1 MNHTDLDLDLDD
13 ALIQAMQ
20 EELDRIL
27 MNEVCESIKLE
38 KGINKVSQKE
48 LDLECE
54 KRKNSVL
61 KILNKS
67 VRTQRLYF
75 ILRSLFMGLIS
86 ALITFSMILYLGT
99 IDFVQAVFLGIFVFV
114 FSLVFTRL
122 FDEQIVSVSM
132 KIISFLEKHNRL
144 RSIVLK
150 TF

>member
-1 MNHTDLDLDLDD
+1 MNHTDLDLDD

-61 KILNKS
+61 KILSKS

-75 ILRSLFMGLIS
+75 VLRSLFMGLIS
-86 ALITFSMILYLGT
+86 ALITFSMILYLGA

>member
-1 MNHTDLDLDLDD
+1 MTHTDLDLDD

-27 MNEVCESIKLE
+27 MNEVCESIKIE
-38 KGINKVSQKE
+38 KGTDKVSQKE
-48 LDLECE
+48 LDSECE

-75 ILRSLFMGLIS
+75 VLRSLLMGLIS
-86 ALITFSMILYLGT
+86 ALITFSMILYLGA

>member
-1 MNHTDLDLDLDD
+1 MNHTDLDLDD

-75 ILRSLFMGLIS
+75 VLRSLFMGLIS

>member
-1 MNHTDLDLDLDD
+1 MNHTDLDLDD

-20 EELDRIL
+20 EELDSIL
-27 MNEVCESIKLE
+27 INEVCESIKLE

-61 KILNKS
+61 IILNKS

-75 ILRSLFMGLIS
+75 VLRSLFMGLIS

-132 KIISFLEKHNRL
+132 KIISFLEKHSRL

>member
-1 MNHTDLDLDLDD
+1 MNHTDLDLDD

-38 KGINKVSQKE
+38 KGINTVSQKE

-54 KRKNSVL
+54 QRKNSVL

-75 ILRSLFMGLIS
+75 VLRSLFMGLIS

-122 FDEQIVSVSM
+122 FDQQIVSVSM

>member
-1 MNHTDLDLDLDD
+1 MNHTDLDLDD

-61 KILNKS
+61 MILNKS

-75 ILRSLFMGLIS
+75 VLRSLFMGLIS
-86 ALITFSMILYLGT
+86 ALITFSVILYLGT

-132 KIISFLEKHNRL
+132 KIISFLEKHSRL

>member
-1 MNHTDLDLDLDD
+1 MNHTDLDLDD

-27 MNEVCESIKLE
+27 MNEVCEPIKLE

-75 ILRSLFMGLIS
+75 VLRSLFMGLIS
-86 ALITFSMILYLGT
+86 ALITFSVILYLGT

-132 KIISFLEKHNRL
+132 KIIIFLEKHNRL

>member
-1 MNHTDLDLDLDD
+1 MNHTDLDLDD
-13 ALIQAMQ
+13 ALIQVMQ

-27 MNEVCESIKLE
+27 MNEVCESINLE
-38 KGINKVSQKE
+38 KGIKVSQKE

-61 KILNKS
+61 MILNKS

-75 ILRSLFMGLIS
+75 VLRSLFMGLIS

-132 KIISFLEKHNRL
+132 KIISFLEKHSRL

>member
-1 MNHTDLDLDLDD
+1 LDHTDLDLDD

-75 ILRSLFMGLIS
+75 VLRSLFMGLIS

-144 RSIVLK
+144 RRIVLK

>member
-1 MNHTDLDLDLDD
+1 LNHTDLDLDD

-61 KILNKS
+61 KILSKS

-75 ILRSLFMGLIS
+75 VLRSLFMGLIS
-86 ALITFSMILYLGT
+86 ALITFSMILYLGA

>member
-1 MNHTDLDLDLDD
+1 MNHTDLDLDD

-48 LDLECE
+48 LDLECG

-75 ILRSLFMGLIS
+75 VLRSLFMGLIS
-86 ALITFSMILYLGT
+86 ALITFSMILYLGK

>member
-1 MNHTDLDLDLDD
+1 MNHTDLDLDD
-13 ALIQAMQ
+13 ALIRAMQ

-48 LDLECE
+48 LAFECE

-75 ILRSLFMGLIS
+75 VLRSLFMGLIS
-86 ALITFSMILYLGT
+86 AVITFSMILYLGT

>member
-1 MNHTDLDLDLDD
+1 MNHTDLDLDD

-27 MNEVCESIKLE
+27 INEVCESIKLE

-61 KILNKS
+61 MILNKS

-75 ILRSLFMGLIS
+75 VLRSLFMGLIS

-132 KIISFLEKHNRL
+132 KIISFLEKHSRL

>member
-1 MNHTDLDLDLDD
+1 LNHTDLDLDD

-38 KGINKVSQKE
+38 KGINKVPQKE

-61 KILNKS
+61 KILSKS

-75 ILRSLFMGLIS
+75 VLRSLFMGLIS
-86 ALITFSMILYLGT
+86 ALITFSMILYLGA

-132 KIISFLEKHNRL
+132 KIISFLEKHDRL

>member
-1 MNHTDLDLDLDD
+1 MNHTDLDLDD

-75 ILRSLFMGLIS
+75 VLRSLFMGLIS

-99 IDFVQAVFLGIFVFV
+99 IDIVQAVFLGIFVFV

>member
-61 KILNKS
+61 KILSKS

-75 ILRSLFMGLIS
+75 VLRSLFMGLIS
-86 ALITFSMILYLGT
+86 ALITFSMILYLGA

>member
-1 MNHTDLDLDLDD
+1 LNHTDLDLDD

-38 KGINKVSQKE
+38 KGVNKVSQKE
-48 LDLECE
+48 LDLECG

-75 ILRSLFMGLIS
+75 VLRSLFMGLIS

-132 KIISFLEKHNRL
+132 KIIIFLEKHNRL

>member
-1 MNHTDLDLDLDD
+1 LNHTDLDLDD

-38 KGINKVSQKE
+38 KGVNKVSQKE

-75 ILRSLFMGLIS
+75 VLRSLFMGLIS

-99 IDFVQAVFLGIFVFV
+99 IDIVQAVFLGIFVFV

>member
-1 MNHTDLDLDLDD
+1 LNHTDLDLDD

-61 KILNKS
+61 KILSKS

-75 ILRSLFMGLIS
+75 VLRSLFMGLIS

>member
-1 MNHTDLDLDLDD
+1 MNHTDLDLDD

-75 ILRSLFMGLIS
+75 VLRSLFMGLIS
-86 ALITFSMILYLGT
+86 ALITFSMILYLGK

-132 KIISFLEKHNRL
+132 KIISFLEKHKRL

>member
-1 MNHTDLDLDLDD
+1 MNHTDLDLDD

-27 MNEVCESIKLE
+27 INEVCESIKLE

-61 KILNKS
+61 MILNKS

-75 ILRSLFMGLIS
+75 VLRSLFMGLIS
-86 ALITFSMILYLGT
+86 ALITFSVILYLGT

-132 KIISFLEKHNRL
+132 KIISFLEKHSRL

>member
-1 MNHTDLDLDLDD
+1 MNHTDLDLDD

-48 LDLECE
+48 LDLECG

-75 ILRSLFMGLIS
+75 VLRSLFMGLIS

>member
-1 MNHTDLDLDLDD
+1 MNHTDLDLDD

-38 KGINKVSQKE
+38 KGVNKVSQKE

-75 ILRSLFMGLIS
+75 VLRSLFMGLIS

-99 IDFVQAVFLGIFVFV
+99 IDIVQAVFLGIFVFV

>member
-1 MNHTDLDLDLDD
+1 MNHTDLDLDD

-38 KGINKVSQKE
+38 KGVNKVSQKE

-75 ILRSLFMGLIS
+75 VLRSLFMGLIS

>member
-1 MNHTDLDLDLDD
+1 MKHTDLDLDD

-20 EELDRIL
+20 DELDRIL
-27 MNEVCESIKLE
+27 MDEVCESIKTD
-38 KGINKVSQKE
+38 KGLGQVSKKE
-48 LDLECE
+48 LDLECD

-61 KILNKS
+61 RILNAS

-75 ILRSLFMGLIS
+75 VLRSIFMGLIS
-86 ALITFSMILYLGT
+86 ALITFSVILYLGT
-99 IDFVQAVFLGIFVFV
+99 INFIQAIFLGIFVFV

-122 FDEQIVSVSM
+122 FDEQIVSISM
-132 KIISFLEKHNRL
+132 KIIRFLEKHNRL

>member
-1 MNHTDLDLDLDD
+1 LNHTDLDLDD

-48 LDLECE
+48 LDLECG

-75 ILRSLFMGLIS
+75 VLRSLFMGLIS
-86 ALITFSMILYLGT
+86 ALITFSMILYLGK

>member
-1 MNHTDLDLDLDD
+1 MNHIDLDLDD

-61 KILNKS
+61 RILNKS

-75 ILRSLFMGLIS
+75 VLRSLFMGLIS
-86 ALITFSMILYLGT
+86 ALITFSIILYLGK

>member
-1 MNHTDLDLDLDD
+1 MNHTDLDLDD

-27 MNEVCESIKLE
+27 INEVCESIKLE
-38 KGINKVSQKE
+38 KGLNKVSQKE

-61 KILNKS
+61 MILNKS

-75 ILRSLFMGLIS
+75 VLRSLFMGLIS

-132 KIISFLEKHNRL
+132 KIISFLEKHSRL

>member
-1 MNHTDLDLDLDD
+1 LNHTDLDLDD

-27 MNEVCESIKLE
+27 INEVCESIKLE

-61 KILNKS
+61 MILNKS

-75 ILRSLFMGLIS
+75 VLRSLFMGLIS

-99 IDFVQAVFLGIFVFV
+99 IDFFQAVFLGIFVFV

-132 KIISFLEKHNRL
+132 KIISFLEKHSRL

>member
-1 MNHTDLDLDLDD
+1 MNHTDLDLDD

-27 MNEVCESIKLE
+27 INEVCESIKLE

-75 ILRSLFMGLIS
+75 VLRSLFMGLIS

-122 FDEQIVSVSM
+122 FDQQIVSVSM

>member
-1 MNHTDLDLDLDD
+1 MNHTDLDLDD

-38 KGINKVSQKE
+38 KGINKISQKE
-48 LDLECE
+48 LDLECG

-75 ILRSLFMGLIS
+75 VLRSLFMGLIS
-86 ALITFSMILYLGT
+86 ALITFSVILYLGT